1 MPLTTPSLS
10 TPTTN
15 PKESKVPTPNLPM
28 SAPPVAAAK
37 RATPKKAVKLPG
49 AAPVASGP
57 VAVKKRAKVVTP
69 ATPAEAPAPAPAKRA
84 TAKRSVAKPVSV
96 VPDLVPISPK
106 SDPVWFP
113 VMVEM
118 HTTDTDGGEMSSL
131 LADWKELAAYIE
143 SESAELRL
151 HGLVALPDAEVAVW
165 VFDCHEIEEN
175 EPVSIAAAFDLDS
188 DSEQVAELLNTPTN
202 YAEILRKA

>member
-28 SAPPVAAAK
+28 AAPPVAAAK

-57 VAVKKRAKVVTP
+57 VAAKKRAKVVIP
-69 ATPAEAPAPAPAKRA
+69 ATPAEAPAPAPAPAKRA
-84 TAKRSVAKPVSV
+84 TAKKRVAKPVSV

-113 VMVEM
+113 AMVEM
-118 HTTDTDGGEMSSL
+118 HTADEDGGEMSNL

-143 SESAELRL
+143 SEAAELRL
-151 HGLVALPDAEVAVW
+151 ASPDAEVAVW
-165 VFDCHEIEEN
+165 VFDCHEIEDN

-188 DSEQVAELLNTPTN
+188 DNEQVAELLNTPTN